1 MTAPTLNASGLR
13 LRATRPEEIAF
24 VREAEAAPENAE
36 FVGQWTEDE
45 HSECMQDTDC
55 LHLVIED
62 PANGEFLGYV
72 VLQGLRDPNRA
83 MLLRRLVVAR
93 KGRGAGP
100 RAVEAVI
107 RYCFDTCRFHR
118 LWLDVR
124 EDNAPAR
131 RIYERFGFVLEG
143 REREN
148 IRVGSRW
155 LSTIRMSM
163 LYREYAEKTR
173 RGAR

>member
-13 LRATRPEEIAF
+13 LRPTRPEEIAF

-62 PANGEFLGYV
+62 PANGELLGYF

-131 RIYERFGFVLEG
+131 RIYERFGFTVKDASARTSGL
-143 REREN
+143 
-148 IRVGSRW
+148 
-155 LSTIRMSM
+155 
-163 LYREYAEKTR
+163 
-173 RGAR
+173 GAAG